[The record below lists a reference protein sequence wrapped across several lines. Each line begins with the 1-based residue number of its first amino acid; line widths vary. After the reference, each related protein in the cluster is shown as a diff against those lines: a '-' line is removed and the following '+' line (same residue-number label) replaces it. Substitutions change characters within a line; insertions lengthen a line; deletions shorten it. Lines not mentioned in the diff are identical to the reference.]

1 MSSDAEPGI
10 LFATDF
16 SDGAEPAAAVAANLA
31 RRFGA
36 RLHVLHVTHHGWE
49 VEMLETLRDHAQR
62 FAGLPVTATVE
73 TGSAAERIVSY
84 ADRQRVELIVL
95 GAHGRTGFSRALLG
109 SVAERVART
118 AHCPVLTVPRAGPA
132 APAHAQALGAVP
144 HPAPEPPPPP
154 LGCVVCN
161 TPGDELICEPCR
173 ARVRGTTGGRQ
184 HRNHI

>member
-1 MSSDAEPGI
+1 VSDTVPGI

-49 VEMLETLRDHAQR
+49 GEMLETLRDYAQR
-62 FAGLPVTATVE
+62 FTQVPVTATVE
-73 TGSAAERIVSY
+73 TGSAAERIVAY
-84 ADRQRVELIVL
+84 ADRHRVELIVL

-118 AHCPVLTVPRAGPA
+118 AHCPVMTVPRDGPAEPWRAHSPGAGP
-132 APAHAQALGAVP
+132 
-144 HPAPEPPPPP
+144 HPVTEPPPP
-154 LGCVVCN
+154 L
-161 TPGDELICEPCR
+161 R
-173 ARVRGTTGGRQ
+173 
-184 HRNHI
+184 